1 MKDSIKR
8 EQNEFTSYAERENLR
23 TKCKEIKYQQKCVR
37 KLVDETIDLLR
48 LTGHRKTL
56 IFKAPTGSGKTVM
69 ASQLLADLTEELQ
82 SRGDSP
88 YSQVAFIWIAPNKLH
103 QQSYFKMKNYFTETR
118 LLKPVMYDE
127 IDQSDGVIKAGE
139 ILFVNWE
146 SINKEKNV
154 MVRDSEQNAS
164 LYEITRRTQEE
175 AGLPIVVVIDEEHLF
190 WSKSADKSAKVLQKI
205 NPKVEIRISA
215 TPKTNSDHKV
225 TIDRQEVVN
234 EEMIKK
240 QVVLNPDIT
249 KGYNDENELNIH
261 LIQCALQKRNLLAE
275 AYKKEGTNINP
286 LLLIQL
292 PNDTSESMSSED
304 LAIAEQVK
312 TYLREI
318 KDITMENKK
327 LAVWLSNEKEN
338 LEGLEEP
345 DNMTEVL
352 LFKQA
357 IALGWD
363 CPRAAVLLIFR
374 KLQSNQ
380 FTIQTVG
387 RILRMPEQKF
397 YKNDLLNVGYV
408 YTDISKDQIQIVAE
422 DMDYLNKDAL
432 QAVRRENLN
441 NVALQ
446 SYYSVYKSSD
456 RNRLGPDFKKELIDC
471 FSRNWLVKWQ
481 QFSFSFDDEEA
492 QEAEPAQNVAELNR
506 RQIEQNQHIKFDVLR
521 LGVEVPENI
530 VFQNEVGIIDVEK
543 NKHEFARSAGEVRR
557 IYIDFCRSL
566 LGSFEKAHSTD
577 VLAGYLLQAMEE
589 LFELFETDA
598 MKVILYYA
606 NKPKFT
612 DIILKALA
620 NYERKLQERQRKA
633 KERAFEKYT
642 WEVPAERLYKEST
655 HHVMSKVEEHA
666 LLPFIELNTV
676 SNPERRFS
684 EFLEA
689 NKEYIDWWYKNG
701 DEGKQHYSIPYENS
715 QKEKALFYVD
725 FVIRMKSGQVFL
737 FDTKTENSDS
747 EAPNKHN
754 ALIDYMAD
762 KGLKGGV
769 IVEKDDVWYY
779 SPLHIDT
786 TSDVRGWDAFIPDQ
800 YV

>member
-1 MKDSIKR
+1 M
-8 EQNEFTSYAERENLR
+8 
-23 TKCKEIKYQQKCVR
+23 KEIKYQQKYVR
-37 KLVDETIDLLR
+37 ELVDKTIDLLR
-48 LTGHRKTL
+48 LTDHRKTL

-69 ASQLLADLTEELQ
+69 ASQMLADLTEELQ

-88 YSQVAFIWIAPNKLH
+88 YQQVAFIWIAPNKLH

-127 IDQSDGVIKAGE
+127 IDQSEGVIHPGE

-175 AGLPIVVVIDEEHLF
+175 QGLPIVVVIDEEHLF

-225 TIDRQEVVN
+225 SISREEVVK

-261 LIQCALQKRNLLAE
+261 LIQCALEKRKLLAE

-292 PNDTSESMSSED
+292 PNDTSESMTSED
-304 LAIAEQVK
+304 AAIAEQVK

-318 KDITMENKK
+318 KDITTENKK
-327 LAVWLSNEKEN
+327 LAVWLSSEKEN
-338 LEGLEEP
+338 LDGLEAP

-432 QAVRRENLN
+432 QAIRRENLQ

-471 FSRNWLVKWQ
+471 FSRNWLVKWE
-481 QFSFSFDDEEA
+481 QFSFSFDDEEIPNS
-492 QEAEPAQNVAELNR
+492 EPDESIAAQNR
-506 RQIEQNQHIKFDVLR
+506 KQIEQNQHIKFDVLR

-530 VFQNEVGIIDVEK
+530 VFQNELGIIDVEGH
-543 NKHEFARSAGEVRR
+543 KHEFAKSAGEVRR
-557 IYIDFCRSL
+557 IYIDYCRSL

-598 MKVILYYA
+598 MKVILYHA

-612 DIILKALA
+612 DIIAKALA

-633 KERAFEKYT
+633 KERAFEQYT

-655 HHVMSKVEEHA
+655 HHVMPEVEEHA

-676 SNPERRFS
+676 STPERRFS

-689 NKEYIDWWYKNG
+689 NKAYIDWWYKNG

-725 FVIRMKSGQVFL
+725 FVVRMKNGQILL
-737 FDTKTENSDS
+737 FDTKTENSDP

-754 ALIDYMAD
+754 ALIDYMAE
-762 KGLKGGV
+762 KGLRGGV
-769 IVEKDDVWYY
+769 IVEKNDIWHY
-779 SPLHIDT
+779 SRFHIDT
-786 TSDVRGWDAFIPDQ
+786 TEDVTGWEAFFPDK

>member
-1 MKDSIKR
+1 M
-8 EQNEFTSYAERENLR
+8 
-23 TKCKEIKYQQKCVR
+23 KEIKYQQKYVR
-37 KLVDETIDLLR
+37 ELVDKTIDLLR

-69 ASQLLADLTEELQ
+69 TSQMLADLTEELQ

-88 YSQVAFIWIAPNKLH
+88 YQQVAFIWIAPNKLH

-118 LLKPVMYDE
+118 QLKPVMYDE
-127 IDQSDGVIKAGE
+127 IDQSEGVIHPGE

-175 AGLPIVVVIDEEHLF
+175 QGLPIVVVIDEEHLF

-225 TIDRQEVVN
+225 TISREEVVK

-261 LIQCALQKRNLLAE
+261 LIQCALEKRRLLAE

-292 PNDTSESMSSED
+292 PNDTTESMTAED
-304 LAIAEQVK
+304 SAIATQVK
-312 TYLREI
+312 TYLKEI
-318 KDITMENKK
+318 KDITTDNKK
-327 LAVWLSNEKEN
+327 LAVWLSGEKEN

-432 QAVRRENLN
+432 QAIRRENLQ
-441 NVALQ
+441 NVALT

-471 FSRNWLVKWQ
+471 FSRNWLVKWE
-481 QFSFSFDDEEA
+481 QFSFSFDDEEIP
-492 QEAEPAQNVAELNR
+492 ESEPDESIAAQNRKQV
-506 RQIEQNQHIKFDVLR
+506 EQNEHIKFDVLR
-521 LGVEVPENI
+521 LGVEVPENV
-530 VFQNEVGIIDVEK
+530 VFQNEVGIIDIDKRERK
-543 NKHEFARSAGEVRR
+543 EFAKSAGEVHR
-557 IYIDFCRSL
+557 IYIDYCRSL

-577 VLAGYLLQAMEE
+577 ILAGYLMQAMEI

-598 MKVILYYA
+598 KKVILYHA

-612 DIILKALA
+612 DIITKALA

-655 HHVMSKVEEHA
+655 HHVMPKVEDHA

-676 SNPERRFS
+676 STPERRFS
-684 EFLEA
+684 NFLES

-715 QKEKALFYVD
+715 QKEKSLFYVD
-725 FVIRMKSGQVFL
+725 FVIRMKNGKIFL

-747 EAPNKHN
+747 EATNKHN
-754 ALIDYMAD
+754 ALIEYMKD
-762 KGLKGGV
+762 KDLQGGV
-769 IVEKDDVWYY
+769 IVEKNDVWYY
-779 SPLHIDT
+779 SRYPIT
-786 TSDVRGWDAFIPDQ
+786 TTEDVTGWDAFFPDKQ
-800 YV
+800 

>member
-1 MKDSIKR
+1 MKELK
-8 EQNEFTSYAERENLR
+8 F
-23 TKCKEIKYQQKCVR
+23 QQKAVR

-48 LTGHRKTL
+48 LSGHRKTL
-56 IFKAPTGSGKTVM
+56 ILKAPTGAGKTVM
-69 ASQLLADLTEELQ
+69 ASQMLADLTEELQ

-88 YSQVAFIWIAPNKLH
+88 YQQVAYIWIAPNKLH

-127 IDQSDGVIKAGE
+127 IDQSEGTIKPGE

-175 AGLPIVVVIDEEHLF
+175 QGLPIIVVIDEEHLF

-215 TPKTNSDHKV
+215 TPKTNADHKV
-225 TIDRQEVVN
+225 TVSREEVVN

-261 LIQCALQKRNLLAE
+261 LIQCALEKRRLLAE

-292 PNDTSESMSSED
+292 PNDTSESMTSED
-304 LAIAEQVK
+304 AAIADQVK

-318 KDITMENKK
+318 KDITTENQK
-327 LAVWLSNEKEN
+327 LAVWLSNEKAN
-338 LEGLEEP
+338 LDGLEQP
-345 DNMTEVL
+345 DNITEVL

-387 RILRMPEQKF
+387 RILRMPEQIF

-432 QAVRRENLN
+432 QAIRRENLQ

-481 QFSFSFDDEEA
+481 QFSFSFDDEET
-492 QEAEPAQNVAELNR
+492 QEPEPPQNLAEQNR
-506 RQIEQNQHIKFDVLR
+506 KQIEQNLNIKFDVLR

-530 VFQNEVGIIDVEK
+530 VFQNELGIIDVEGH
-543 NKHEFARSAGEVRR
+543 KHEFAKSAGEVRR
-557 IYIDFCRSL
+557 IYIDYCRSL
-566 LGSFEKAHSTD
+566 LGSYEKSHSTD

-612 DIILKALA
+612 EIIQKALN
-620 NYERKLQERQRKA
+620 NYVRKLQDRQRQA
-633 KERAFEKYT
+633 KERAFEEYT
-642 WEVPAERLYKEST
+642 WEVPVERLYKEST
-655 HHVMSKVEEHA
+655 HHVMTKVEEHA
-666 LLPFIELNTV
+666 LLPFVELNTV
-676 SNPERRFS
+676 STPERRFS
-684 EFLEA
+684 EYLEK
-689 NKEYIDWWYKNG
+689 NKDYIDWWYKNG

-715 QKEKALFYVD
+715 QGEKALFYVD
-725 FVIRMKSGQVFL
+725 FVIRMKNGQVFL

-754 ALIDYMAD
+754 ALIDYMSD
-762 KGLKGGV
+762 KGLLGGI
-769 IVEKDDVWYY
+769 IVEKNDVWHY
-779 SPLHIDT
+779 SQFPIT
-786 TSDVRGWDAFIPDQ
+786 TTEDVTGWDAFFPDQ

>member
-1 MKDSIKR
+1 M
-8 EQNEFTSYAERENLR
+8 
-23 TKCKEIKYQQKCVR
+23 KEIKYQQKYVR

-48 LTGHRKTL
+48 LSGHRKTL

-88 YSQVAFIWIAPNKLH
+88 YQQVAYIWIAPNKLH

-118 LLKPVMYDE
+118 LLRPVMYDE
-127 IDQSDGVIKAGE
+127 LDQSEGTIKAGE

-190 WSKSADKSAKVLQKI
+190 WSKSADKSAKVLQRI

-249 KGYNDENELNIH
+249 KGYTDENELNVH
-261 LIQCALQKRNLLAE
+261 LIQCALQKRKLLAD
-275 AYKKEGTNINP
+275 AYKKERLRVGDGMSGMGTNINP

-304 LAIAEQVK
+304 LAIADQVK

-318 KDITMENKK
+318 KDITTENKK

-432 QAVRRENLN
+432 QAIRRENLE

-471 FSRNWLVKWQ
+471 FSRNWLVKWR
-481 QFSFSFDDEEA
+481 QFSFSFDDEETS
-492 QEAEPAQNVAELNR
+492 EPEPAQNLA
-506 RQIEQNQHIKFDVLR
+506 EQNRNQVEQNLRIKFDVLR

-530 VFQNEVGIIDVEK
+530 VFQNEVGIINVEK

-557 IYIDFCRSL
+557 IYIDYCRSL
-566 LGSFEKAHSTD
+566 LGGFEKAHSTD

-612 DIILKALA
+612 DIIQKALA
-620 NYERKLQERQRKA
+620 NYERKLQERQRQA
-633 KERAFEKYT
+633 RERAFEQYT

-655 HHVMSKVEEHA
+655 HHVMPKVEEHA
-666 LLPFIELNTV
+666 LLPFIELNAV
-676 SNPERRFS
+676 STPERRFS

-689 NKEYIDWWYKNG
+689 NKAYIDWWYKNG
-701 DEGKQHYSIPYENS
+701 DEGKQHYSIPYVNS
-715 QKEKALFYVD
+715 QGEKTLFYVD
-725 FVIRMKSGQVFL
+725 FVVRMKNGRVFL
-737 FDTKTENSDS
+737 FDTKTENSDP

-754 ALIDYMAD
+754 ALVDYMD
-762 KGLKGGV
+762 GKELQGGI
-769 IVEKDDVWYY
+769 IVEKNNVWHY
-779 SPLHIDT
+779 SRFHIDT
-786 TSDVRGWDAFIPDQ
+786 TENVTGWESFFPDQ

>member
-1 MKDSIKR
+1 M
-8 EQNEFTSYAERENLR
+8 
-23 TKCKEIKYQQKCVR
+23 KEIVFQQKYVR

-48 LTGHRKTL
+48 LSGHRKTL
-56 IFKAPTGSGKTVM
+56 IFKAPTGAGKTVM
-69 ASQLLADLTEELQ
+69 ASQMLADLTEELQ

-88 YSQVAFIWIAPNKLH
+88 YQQVAFIWVAPNKLH

-127 IDQSDGVIKAGE
+127 IDQSEGVIRPGE

-146 SINKEKNV
+146 SINKEKNI

-175 AGLPIVVVIDEEHLF
+175 QGLPIIVVIDEEHLF

-225 TIDRQEVVN
+225 TISREEVVK

-261 LIQCALQKRNLLAE
+261 LIQCALEKRKLLAE

-292 PNDTSESMSSED
+292 PNDTTESMTAED
-304 LAIAEQVK
+304 SAIAEQVK

-318 KDITMENKK
+318 RDITTENKK
-327 LAVWLSNEKEN
+327 LAVWLSGEKEN
-338 LEGLEEP
+338 LDGLEEP

-432 QAVRRENLN
+432 QAIRRENLQ

-481 QFSFSFDDEEA
+481 QFSFSFDDEET
-492 QEAEPAQNVAELNR
+492 QEPEPTQNVAEQNR
-506 RQIEQNQHIKFDVLR
+506 KQVEQNEHIKFDVLR

-530 VFQNEVGIIDVEK
+530 VFQNEVGIIDIDKRERK
-543 NKHEFARSAGEVRR
+543 EFAKSPGEVHR

-577 VLAGYLLQAMEE
+577 VLAGYLLQVMEE

-598 MKVILYYA
+598 MKVILYHA

-612 DIILKALA
+612 DIITKALA

-633 KERAFEKYT
+633 KERAFEQYT

-655 HHVMSKVEEHA
+655 HHVLSKVEEHA

-676 SNPERRFS
+676 STPEHRFS
-684 EFLEA
+684 DFLES
-689 NKEYIDWWYKNG
+689 NKDYIDWWYKNG

-715 QKEKALFYVD
+715 QGEKSLFYVD
-725 FVIRMKSGQVFL
+725 FVIRMKSGKVFL

-762 KGLKGGV
+762 KGLQGGI
-769 IVEKDDVWYY
+769 IVEKNDNWYY
-779 SPLHIDT
+779 SRYPIT
-786 TSDVRGWDAFIPDQ
+786 TTEDVTGWDAFFPDKQ
-800 YV
+800 

>member
-1 MKDSIKR
+1 MKELI
-8 EQNEFTSYAERENLR
+8 F
-23 TKCKEIKYQQKCVR
+23 QQKTVR
-37 KLVDETIDLLR
+37 KLVEMTIDLLG
-48 LTGHRKTL
+48 LTGQRKTL

-69 ASQLLADLTEELQ
+69 ASQMLANLTEELQ

-88 YSQVAFIWIAPNKLH
+88 YQQVAFIWIAPNKLH

-127 IDQSDGVIKAGE
+127 IGQSEGVIHPGE

-175 AGLPIVVVIDEEHLF
+175 QGLPIVVVIDEEHLF

-215 TPKTNSDHKV
+215 TPKTNSNHKV
-225 TIDRQEVVN
+225 TVSREEVVK

-261 LIQCALQKRNLLAE
+261 LIQCALEKRRLLAE

-292 PNDTSESMSSED
+292 PNDTTESMTAED
-304 LAIAEQVK
+304 AAIATQVK

-318 KDITMENKK
+318 KDITTENKK
-327 LAVWLSNEKEN
+327 LAVWLSGEKEN
-338 LEGLEEP
+338 LDGLEEP

-374 KLQSNQ
+374 RLQSNQ

-432 QAVRRENLN
+432 QAIRRENLQ

-471 FSRNWLVKWQ
+471 FSRNWLVKWH
-481 QFSFSFDDEEA
+481 QFSFSFDKEEEPDS
-492 QEAEPAQNVAELNR
+492 EATQSVAAQNR
-506 RQIEQNQHIKFDVLR
+506 EQVEKNEHIKFDVTR

-530 VFQNEVGIIDVEK
+530 VFQNEVGIIDIDKRERR
-543 NKHEFARSAGEVRR
+543 EFAKSSGEVHR
-557 IYIDFCRSL
+557 IYIDYCRSL
-566 LGSFEKAHSTD
+566 LGGFEKAHSTD
-577 VLAGYLLQAMEE
+577 VLAGYLLQAMEDI
-589 LFELFETDA
+589 FELFETDA

-612 DIILKALA
+612 DIVTKALT
-620 NYERKLQERQRKA
+620 NYERKLQERQRQA
-633 KERAFEKYT
+633 KERSFEQYS

-655 HHVMSKVEEHA
+655 HHVMPNVEEHA

-676 SNPERRFS
+676 STPERRFS
-684 EFLEA
+684 DFLEA

-701 DEGKQHYSIPYENS
+701 DEGKQHYSIPYKNS
-715 QKEKALFYVD
+715 QGEKALFYVD
-725 FVIRMKSGQVFL
+725 FVIKMKNGQVFL

-754 ALIDYMAD
+754 ALIDYMSGKD
-762 KGLKGGV
+762 LRGGV
-769 IVEKDDVWYY
+769 IVEKNDVWYY
-779 SPLHIDT
+779 SRYPIST
-786 TSDVRGWDAFIPDQ
+786 TDDVTGWDAFFPDKM
-800 YV
+800 

>member
-1 MKDSIKR
+1 M
-8 EQNEFTSYAERENLR
+8 
-23 TKCKEIKYQQKCVR
+23 KEIKYQQKYVR
-37 KLVDETIDLLR
+37 QLVDMTIDLLR

-56 IFKAPTGSGKTVM
+56 IFKAPTGAGKTVM
-69 ASQLLADLTEELQ
+69 ASQMLADLTEELQ

-88 YSQVAFIWIAPNKLH
+88 YQQVAFIWIAPNKLH

-127 IDQSDGVIKAGE
+127 IDQSEGVIKPGE

-190 WSKSADKSAKVLQKI
+190 WSKSADKSAKVLQRI

-215 TPKTNSDHKV
+215 TPKSHSDHQV
-225 TIDRQEVVN
+225 TVNREEVVK

-261 LIQCALQKRNLLAE
+261 LIQCALEKRRLLAE

-292 PNDTSESMSSED
+292 PNDTSESMSVED
-304 LAIAEQVK
+304 AAIANQVK

-318 KDITMENKK
+318 KDITTDNKK
-327 LAVWLSNEKEN
+327 LAVWLSGEKEN
-338 LEGLEEP
+338 LEGLEQP

-432 QAVRRENLN
+432 QAIRREHLN

-446 SYYSVYKSSD
+446 SYYSIYKSSD
-456 RNRLGPDFKKELIDC
+456 RNRLGPDFKKELLDY

-481 QFSFSFDDEEA
+481 QFSFSFSLTNDPSPTGEGSSQSAAFE
-492 QEAEPAQNVAELNR
+492 NR
-506 RQIEQNQHIKFDVLR
+506 KLIEQNQHIKFDVLR

-530 VFQNEVGIIDVEK
+530 VFQNELGIIDVEGH
-543 NKHEFARSAGEVRR
+543 KHEFAKSAGEVRR
-557 IYIDFCRSL
+557 IYIDYCRSL

-598 MKVILYYA
+598 MKVILYHA

-612 DIILKALA
+612 DIVQKALA

-655 HHVMSKVEEHA
+655 HRVMPKVEEHA

-676 SNPERRFS
+676 STPERRFS

-689 NKEYIDWWYKNG
+689 NKAYIDWWYKNG

-725 FVIRMKSGQVFL
+725 FVVRMKNGQVFL

-762 KGLKGGV
+762 KGLLGGV
-769 IVEKDDVWYY
+769 IVEKDDVWHY
-779 SPLHIDT
+779 SPLHIDST
-786 TSDVRGWDAFIPDQ
+786 EDVRGWDTFFPDK

>member
-1 MKDSIKR
+1 MKELK
-8 EQNEFTSYAERENLR
+8 F
-23 TKCKEIKYQQKCVR
+23 QQKAVR

-48 LTGHRKTL
+48 LSGHRKTL

-69 ASQLLADLTEELQ
+69 ASQLLADLTKELQ

-118 LLKPVMYDE
+118 LLRPVMYDE
-127 IDQSDGVIKAGE
+127 IDQSEGVIKAGE

-146 SINKEKNV
+146 SINKDKNV

-175 AGLPIVVVIDEEHLF
+175 QGLPIVVVIDEEHLF
-190 WSKSADKSAKVLQKI
+190 WSKSADKSAKVLQRI

-225 TIDRQEVVN
+225 TIERQEVVN

-261 LIQCALQKRNLLAE
+261 LIQCALQKRKLLAE
-275 AYKKEGTNINP
+275 AYKKEGANINP

-292 PNDTSESMSSED
+292 PNDTSESMTSED
-304 LAIAEQVK
+304 TAIAEQVK

-318 KDITMENKK
+318 KDITTENKK

-338 LEGLEEP
+338 LDGLEEA

-387 RILRMPEQKF
+387 RILRMPEQMF

-432 QAVRRENLN
+432 QAIRRDNLQ

-481 QFSFSFDDEEA
+481 QFSFSFDDKETTVPEPP
-492 QEAEPAQNVAELNR
+492 QNLAEQNRKQV
-506 RQIEQNQHIKFDVLR
+506 EQNQHIKFDVLR

-530 VFQNEVGIIDVEK
+530 VFQNELGIIDVEK

-557 IYIDFCRSL
+557 IYIDYCRSL

-598 MKVILYYA
+598 MKVILYHA

-612 DIILKALA
+612 DIIQKALA
-620 NYERKLQERQRKA
+620 NYERKLQERQREA

-655 HHVMSKVEEHA
+655 HHVMPQIEEHA

-676 SNPERRFS
+676 STPERRFS

-689 NKEYIDWWYKNG
+689 NKAYIDWWYKNG

-715 QKEKALFYVD
+715 QGEKALFYVD
-725 FVIRMKSGQVFL
+725 FVVRMKNGQVFL

-762 KGLKGGV
+762 KDLQGGV
-769 IVEKDDVWYY
+769 IVEKDEVWHY
-779 SPLHIDT
+779 SQFHIDT
-786 TSDVRGWDAFIPDQ
+786 TENVIGWEAFFPDK

>member
-1 MKDSIKR
+1 M
-8 EQNEFTSYAERENLR
+8 
-23 TKCKEIKYQQKCVR
+23 KEIKYQQKYVR
-37 KLVDETIDLLR
+37 ELVDITIDLLR

-69 ASQLLADLTEELQ
+69 ASQMLADLTEELQ

-88 YSQVAFIWIAPNKLH
+88 YQQVAFIWIAPNKLH

-118 LLKPVMYDE
+118 LLRPVMYDE
-127 IDQSDGVIKAGE
+127 LDQSEGVIHSGE

-175 AGLPIVVVIDEEHLF
+175 QGLPIIVVIDEEHLF

-225 TIDRQEVVN
+225 TISREEVVK

-261 LIQCALQKRNLLAE
+261 LIQCALKKRRLLAE
-275 AYKKEGTNINP
+275 AYKREGTIINP

-292 PNDTSESMSSED
+292 PNDTTESMTAED
-304 LAIAEQVK
+304 AAIATQVK
-312 TYLREI
+312 TYLRAV
-318 KDITMENKK
+318 KDITTDNKK
-327 LAVWLSNEKEN
+327 LAVWLSGEKEN
-338 LEGLEEP
+338 LDGLEEP

-432 QAVRRENLN
+432 QAIRRENLQ
-441 NVALQ
+441 NVALT

-481 QFSFSFDDEEA
+481 QFSFSFSFDDDET
-492 QEAEPAQNVAELNR
+492 QEPVAPQNIA
-506 RQIEQNQHIKFDVLR
+506 EQNKKQVEQNEHIKFDVTR

-530 VFQNEVGIIDVEK
+530 VFQNEVGIIDIDKRERR
-543 NKHEFARSAGEVRR
+543 EFAKSAGEVRR
-557 IYIDFCRSL
+557 IYIDYCRSL

-598 MKVILYYA
+598 MKVILCHA
-606 NKPKFT
+606 NKSRFT
-612 DIILKALA
+612 DIVTKALA

-633 KERAFEKYT
+633 KERAFEDYT

-655 HHVMSKVEEHA
+655 HHVMPKVEEHA

-676 SNPERRFS
+676 STPERRFS

-715 QKEKALFYVD
+715 QGEKSLFYVD
-725 FVIRMKSGQVFL
+725 FVIRMKNGQVFL
-737 FDTKTENSDS
+737 FDTKTENS

-762 KGLKGGV
+762 KDLQGGV
-769 IVEKDDVWYY
+769 IVEKNDVWYY
-779 SPLHIDT
+779 SPLHIDST
-786 TSDVRGWDAFIPDQ
+786 ADVRGWDTFFPDQ

>member
-1 MKDSIKR
+1 MKELK
-8 EQNEFTSYAERENLR
+8 F
-23 TKCKEIKYQQKCVR
+23 QQKAVR

-48 LTGHRKTL
+48 LSGHRKTL
-56 IFKAPTGSGKTVM
+56 IFKAPTGAGKTVM
-69 ASQLLADLTEELQ
+69 ASQMLADLTEELQ

-88 YSQVAFIWIAPNKLH
+88 YQQVAFIWIAPNKLH

-127 IDQSDGVIKAGE
+127 IDQSEGVIKAGE

-175 AGLPIVVVIDEEHLF
+175 QGLPIVVVIDEEHLF
-190 WSKSADKSAKVLQKI
+190 WSKSADKSASVLQKI

-215 TPKTNSDHKV
+215 TPKTNADHKV
-225 TIDRQEVVN
+225 TVSREEVVK

-261 LIQCALQKRNLLAE
+261 LIKCALEKRKLLAE

-292 PNDTSESMSSED
+292 PNDTSESMSSDD
-304 LAIAEQVK
+304 LAIADQVK

-318 KDITMENKK
+318 KDITTENQK
-327 LAVWLSNEKEN
+327 LAVWLSNEKAN
-338 LEGLEEP
+338 LDGLEQP

-432 QAVRRENLN
+432 QAIRRDNLK

-481 QFSFSFDDEEA
+481 QFSFSFDDEEI
-492 QEAEPAQNVAELNR
+492 QEPEPPQNFA
-506 RQIEQNQHIKFDVLR
+506 EQNRKQVEQNLHIKFDVLR
-521 LGVEVPENI
+521 LGVQVPENI
-530 VFQNEVGIIDVEK
+530 VFQNELGIIDVED
-543 NKHEFARSAGEVRR
+543 NRHEFAKSAGEVRR
-557 IYIDFCRSL
+557 IYIDYCRSL

-577 VLAGYLLQAMEE
+577 VLAGYLLQAMEA

-598 MKVILYYA
+598 MKVILFHA

-612 DIILKALA
+612 EIIEKAL
-620 NYERKLQERQRKA
+620 NKYERKLQERQRKA
-633 KERAFEKYT
+633 KDRAFEQYT

-676 SNPERRFS
+676 STPERRFS

-689 NKEYIDWWYKNG
+689 NREYIDWWYKNG

-715 QKEKALFYVD
+715 QKEKSLFYVD
-725 FVIRMKSGQVFL
+725 FVVRMKNGQVFL

-747 EAPNKHN
+747 EAPYKHN

-762 KGLKGGV
+762 KGLLGGV
-769 IVEKDDVWYY
+769 VVEKNDVWYY
-779 SPLHIDT
+779 SRFHIDT
-786 TSDVRGWDAFIPDQ
+786 TENVVGWDSFFPDK

>member
-1 MKDSIKR
+1 M
-8 EQNEFTSYAERENLR
+8 
-23 TKCKEIKYQQKCVR
+23 KEIKYQQKYVR
-37 KLVDETIDLLR
+37 ELVDKTIDLLR

-69 ASQLLADLTEELQ
+69 ASQMLADLTEELQ

-88 YSQVAFIWIAPNKLH
+88 YQQVAFIWIAPNKLH

-127 IDQSDGVIKAGE
+127 IDQSEGVIKAGE

-175 AGLPIVVVIDEEHLF
+175 QGLPIVVVIDEEHLF
-190 WSKSADKSAKVLQKI
+190 WSKSADKSAKVLQRI

-225 TIDRQEVVN
+225 TISREEVVR

-261 LIQCALQKRNLLAE
+261 LIQCALEKRRLLAE

-292 PNDTSESMSSED
+292 PNDTTESMTAED
-304 LAIAEQVK
+304 SAIATQVK
-312 TYLREI
+312 TYLKEI
-318 KDITMENKK
+318 KDITTANKK
-327 LAVWLSNEKEN
+327 LAVWLSGEKEN

-432 QAVRRENLN
+432 QAIRRENLQ
-441 NVALQ
+441 NVALE

-471 FSRNWLVKWQ
+471 FSRNWLVKWE
-481 QFSFSFDDEEA
+481 QFSFSFDDEEIPDS
-492 QEAEPAQNVAELNR
+492 EPDESIAAQNRKQV
-506 RQIEQNQHIKFDVLR
+506 EQNEHIKFDVLR
-521 LGVEVPENI
+521 LGVEVPENV
-530 VFQNEVGIIDVEK
+530 VFQNEVGIIDIDKRERK
-543 NKHEFARSAGEVRR
+543 EFAKSAGEVHR

-577 VLAGYLLQAMEE
+577 ILAGYLMQAMEI

-598 MKVILYYA
+598 KKVILYHA
-606 NKPKFT
+606 NRPKFT
-612 DIILKALA
+612 DIITKALA

-655 HHVMSKVEEHA
+655 HHVMPKVEEHA

-676 SNPERRFS
+676 STPERRFS
-684 EFLEA
+684 EFLET

-715 QKEKALFYVD
+715 QGEKALFYVD
-725 FVIRMKSGQVFL
+725 FVIRMKNGKVFL

-754 ALIDYMAD
+754 ALIDYMEG
-762 KGLKGGV
+762 KELQGGV
-769 IVEKDDVWYY
+769 IVEKNDIWYY
-779 SPLHIDT
+779 SRFPIDT
-786 TSDVRGWDAFIPDQ
+786 TEDVTGWDAFFPDKQ
-800 YV
+800 

>member
-1 MKDSIKR
+1 
-8 EQNEFTSYAERENLR
+8 
-23 TKCKEIKYQQKCVR
+23 
-37 KLVDETIDLLR
+37 
-48 LTGHRKTL
+48 
-56 IFKAPTGSGKTVM
+56 
-69 ASQLLADLTEELQ
+69 
-82 SRGDSP
+82 
-88 YSQVAFIWIAPNKLH
+88 
-103 QQSYFKMKNYFTETR
+103 
-118 LLKPVMYDE
+118 
-127 IDQSDGVIKAGE
+127 
-139 ILFVNWE
+139 
-146 SINKEKNV
+146 
-154 MVRDSEQNAS
+154 
-164 LYEITRRTQEE
+164 
-175 AGLPIVVVIDEEHLF
+175 VIDEEHLF

-225 TIDRQEVVN
+225 TISREEVVK

-261 LIQCALQKRNLLAE
+261 LIQCALEKRRLLAE

-292 PNDTSESMSSED
+292 PNDTTESMTAED
-304 LAIAEQVK
+304 SAIATQVK
-312 TYLREI
+312 TYLKEI
-318 KDITMENKK
+318 KDITTDNKK
-327 LAVWLSNEKEN
+327 LAVWLSGEKEN

-432 QAVRRENLN
+432 QAIRRENLQ
-441 NVALQ
+441 NVALT

-471 FSRNWLVKWQ
+471 FSRNWLVKWE
-481 QFSFSFDDEEA
+481 QFSFSFDDEEIPNL
-492 QEAEPAQNVAELNR
+492 EPDESIAAQNRKQV
-506 RQIEQNQHIKFDVLR
+506 EQNEHIKFDVLR
-521 LGVEVPENI
+521 LGVEVPENV
-530 VFQNEVGIIDVEK
+530 VFQNEVGIIDIDKRERK
-543 NKHEFARSAGEVRR
+543 EFAKSAGEVHR
-557 IYIDFCRSL
+557 IYIDYCRSL

-577 VLAGYLLQAMEE
+577 ILAGYLMQAMEI

-598 MKVILYYA
+598 KKVILYHA

-612 DIILKALA
+612 DIITKALA

-655 HHVMSKVEEHA
+655 HHVMPKVEDHA

-676 SNPERRFS
+676 STPERRFS
-684 EFLEA
+684 DFLET

-725 FVIRMKSGQVFL
+725 FVIRMKNGKVFL

-754 ALIDYMAD
+754 ALIKYMAD
-762 KGLKGGV
+762 KGLQGGV
-769 IVEKDDVWYY
+769 IVEKNDNWYY
-779 SPLHIDT
+779 SRFPIT
-786 TSDVRGWDAFIPDQ
+786 TTEDVAGWDAFFPDKQ
-800 YV
+800 

>member
-1 MKDSIKR
+1 MKELK
-8 EQNEFTSYAERENLR
+8 F
-23 TKCKEIKYQQKCVR
+23 QQKAVR

-48 LTGHRKTL
+48 LSGHRKTL
-56 IFKAPTGSGKTVM
+56 IFKAPTGAGKTVM
-69 ASQLLADLTEELQ
+69 ASQMLADLTEELL

-88 YSQVAFIWIAPNKLH
+88 YQQVAFIWIAPNKLH

-127 IDQSDGVIKAGE
+127 IDQSEGTIKPGE

-154 MVRDSEQNAS
+154 LVRDSEQNAS

-175 AGLPIVVVIDEEHLF
+175 QGLPIIVVIDEEHLF
-190 WSKSADKSAKVLQKI
+190 WSRSADKSAKVLQKI
-205 NPKVEIRISA
+205 SPKIEIRISA
-215 TPKTNSDHKV
+215 TPKTNADHKV
-225 TIDRQEVVN
+225 TVSREEVVK

-261 LIQCALQKRNLLAE
+261 LIKCALEKRRLLAE

-292 PNDTSESMSSED
+292 PNDTSESMTSDD
-304 LAIAEQVK
+304 LAIADQVK

-318 KDITMENKK
+318 KDITTENQK
-327 LAVWLSNEKEN
+327 LAVWLSNEKSN
-338 LEGLEEP
+338 LDGLEQP

-363 CPRAAVLLIFR
+363 CPRASVLLIFR
-374 KLQSNQ
+374 KLQSDQ

-432 QAVRRENLN
+432 QAIRRDNLH

-456 RNRLGPDFKKELIDC
+456 RNRLGPDFKKELLDC
-471 FSRNWLVKWQ
+471 FSRNWLVKWH
-481 QFSFSFDDEEA
+481 QFSFSFDDEET
-492 QEAEPAQNVAELNR
+492 QEPEVEESVAAQNR
-506 RQIEQNQHIKFDVLR
+506 KQIEQNEYIKFDVLR
-521 LGVEVPENI
+521 LGVEVPENVI
-530 VFQNEVGIIDVEK
+530 FQNELGVIDVEGH
-543 NKHEFARSAGEVRR
+543 KHEFAKSAGEVRR
-557 IYIDFCRSL
+557 IYIDYCRSL

-577 VLAGYLLQAMEE
+577 ILAGYLLYAMET

-598 MKVILYYA
+598 MKVILYHA

-612 DIILKALA
+612 DIITKALD
-620 NYERKLQERQRKA
+620 NYTRKLQARQRAA
-633 KERAFEKYT
+633 KERAFEQYT
-642 WEVPAERLYKEST
+642 WEVPAERIYKEST
-655 HHVMSKVEEHA
+655 HHVMPKIEEHA

-676 SNPERRFS
+676 STPERRFS

-689 NKEYIDWWYKNG
+689 NKAYIDWWYKNG

-715 QKEKALFYVD
+715 QGEKSLFYVD
-725 FVIRMKSGQVFL
+725 FVVRMKNGQVFL

-747 EAPNKHN
+747 EAPYKHN
-754 ALIDYMAD
+754 ALIDYMVD
-762 KGLKGGV
+762 KDLLGGV
-769 IVEKDDVWYY
+769 IVEYNEVWHY
-779 SPLHIDT
+779 SHFHIDT
-786 TSDVRGWDAFIPDQ
+786 TENVVGWESFFPDQ

>member
-1 MKDSIKR
+1 MK
-8 EQNEFTSYAERENLR
+8 ELNF
-23 TKCKEIKYQQKCVR
+23 QQKAVR
-37 KLVDETIDLLR
+37 KLVDETIELLR
-48 LTGHRKTL
+48 LSGSRKTL
-56 IFKAPTGSGKTVM
+56 IFKAPTGAGKTVM
-69 ASQLLADLTEELQ
+69 ASQMLADLTEELQ

-88 YSQVAFIWIAPNKLH
+88 YQQVAFIWIAPNKLH

-127 IDQSDGVIKAGE
+127 IDQSDGTIKPGE

-146 SINKEKNV
+146 SVNKEKNII
-154 MVRDSEQNAS
+154 VRESEQNAS

-175 AGLPIVVVIDEEHLF
+175 QGLPIIVIIDEEHLF
-190 WSKSADKSAKVLQKI
+190 WSKSADKSSKVLQKI
-205 NPKVEIRISA
+205 KAKVEIRISA
-215 TPKTNSDHKV
+215 TPKTMADHIV
-225 TIDRQEVVN
+225 TVCREEVVN

-249 KGYNDENELNIH
+249 KGYNDERELNEH
-261 LIQCALQKRNLLAE
+261 LIKCALEKRNQIAE
-275 AYKKEGTNINP
+275 AYRKEGTNINP

-304 LAIAEQVK
+304 LAIADQVK
-312 TYLREI
+312 TYLRAI
-318 KDITMENKK
+318 KDITTDNQK
-327 LAVWLSNEKEN
+327 LAVWLSGEKEN

-408 YTDISKDQIQIVAE
+408 YTDISKDQIEIVAE
-422 DMDYLNKDAL
+422 DMDYLNKDVL
-432 QAVRRENLN
+432 QAVRREGLN
-441 NVALQ
+441 NIALQ

-456 RNRLGPDFKKELIDC
+456 RNRLGPDFKKVLIDC
-471 FSRNWLVKWQ
+471 FSRNWLVRWQ
-481 QFSFSFDDEEA
+481 QFSFSFSFEDEETT
-492 QEAEPAQNVAELNR
+492 EPEPTENVVAQNRKQVEKN
-506 RQIEQNQHIKFDVLR
+506 EHIKFDVLR
-521 LGVEVPENI
+521 LGVQVPENI
-530 VFQNEVGIIDVEK
+530 VFQNEIGIIDTDGK
-543 NKHEFARSAGEVRR
+543 KREFAKSAGEVHR
-557 IYIDFCRSL
+557 IYIDYCRSL
-566 LGSFEKAHSTD
+566 LGGFEKVHSTD

-598 MKVILYYA
+598 MKVILYA
-606 NKPKFT
+606 SNKPKFT
-612 DIILKALA
+612 DIITKALN
-620 NYERKLQERQRKA
+620 NYKRQLEARQRTA
-633 KERAFEKYT
+633 KERAFEQYT
-642 WEVPAERLYKEST
+642 WEIPAERLYKEST
-655 HHVMSKVEEHA
+655 HHVMPEVEEHA
-666 LLPFIELNTV
+666 LLPFIELNAA
-676 SNPERRFS
+676 SSPERKFS
-684 EFLEA
+684 DFLES
-689 NKEYIDWWYKNG
+689 NKEYVDWWYKNG
-701 DEGKQHYSIPYENS
+701 DEGKQHYSIPYKNS
-715 QKEKALFYVD
+715 QGEKALFYVD
-725 FVIRMKSGQVFL
+725 FVVRMKNGQVFL

-754 ALIDYMAD
+754 ALIDYMTD
-762 KGLKGGV
+762 KGLLGGV
-769 IVEKDDVWYY
+769 IVENNGLWHYSQFHINTTEDV
-779 SPLHIDT
+779 T
-786 TSDVRGWDAFIPDQ
+786 GWDTFFPDK

>member
-1 MKDSIKR
+1 MKDLK
-8 EQNEFTSYAERENLR
+8 F
-23 TKCKEIKYQQKCVR
+23 QQKAVR

-56 IFKAPTGSGKTVM
+56 IFKAPTGAGKTVM
-69 ASQLLADLTEELQ
+69 ASQMLADLTEELQ

-88 YSQVAFIWIAPNKLH
+88 YQQVAFIWIAPNKLH

-127 IDQSDGVIKAGE
+127 IDQSEGAIRPGE

-175 AGLPIVVVIDEEHLF
+175 QGLPIIVVIDEEHLF

-215 TPKTNSDHKV
+215 TPKTGSDHIV
-225 TIDRQEVVN
+225 TISREEVVR

-249 KGYNDENELNIH
+249 KGYNDEKELNIH
-261 LIQCALQKRNLLAE
+261 LIQCALEKRELLAE
-275 AYKKEGTNINP
+275 AYRKEGTNINP

-292 PNDTSESMSSED
+292 PNDTTESMTAED
-304 LAIAEQVK
+304 SAIAEQVK
-312 TYLREI
+312 TYLSVI
-318 KDITMENKK
+318 KSITTDNKK
-327 LAVWLSNEKEN
+327 LAVWLSGEKAN
-338 LEGLEEP
+338 LEGLEQE

-432 QAVRRENLN
+432 QAIRRDKLQ

-456 RNRLGPDFKKELIDC
+456 RNRLGPDFKKELSDC
-471 FSRNWLVKWQ
+471 FSRNWLVKCQ
-481 QFSFSFDDEEA
+481 QFSFSFNDP
-492 QEAEPAQNVAELNR
+492 EPVEPIAPQSVVAQNRLQV
-506 RQIEQNQHIKFDVLR
+506 EQNEHIKFDVTR

-530 VFQNEVGIIDVEK
+530 VFQNEVGIIDVEGK
-543 NKHEFARSAGEVRR
+543 KREFAKSAGEVNR
-557 IYIDFCRSL
+557 IYIDYCRSL

-577 VLAGYLLQAMEE
+577 VLAGYLLQVMEE

-598 MKVILYYA
+598 MKVILYHA

-612 DIILKALA
+612 DIITKALKV
-620 NYERKLQERQRKA
+620 YERKLQARQRVA
-633 KERAFEKYT
+633 KERAFEEYI
-642 WEVPAERLYKEST
+642 WELPAERLYKEST
-655 HHVMSKVEEHA
+655 HHVMPKVEEHA
-666 LLPFIELNTV
+666 LLPFIELNTA

-684 EFLEA
+684 DYLEA
-689 NKEYIDWWYKNG
+689 NKAYVDWWYKNG
-701 DEGKQHYSIPYENS
+701 DEGKQHYSVPYINS
-715 QKEKALFYVD
+715 QGEKSLFYVD
-725 FVIRMKSGQVFL
+725 FVIRMKNGQVFL

-747 EAPNKHN
+747 EAPYKHN
-754 ALIDYMAD
+754 GLIDYMEGTD
-762 KGLKGGV
+762 LRGGV
-769 IVEKDDVWYY
+769 IVENHGVWHYSRFHIETTEDV
-779 SPLHIDT
+779 T
-786 TSDVRGWDAFIPDQ
+786 GWDAFFPDQ
-800 YV
+800 Y

>member
-1 MKDSIKR
+1 
-8 EQNEFTSYAERENLR
+8 
-23 TKCKEIKYQQKCVR
+23 
-37 KLVDETIDLLR
+37 
-48 LTGHRKTL
+48 
-56 IFKAPTGSGKTVM
+56 
-69 ASQLLADLTEELQ
+69 
-82 SRGDSP
+82 
-88 YSQVAFIWIAPNKLH
+88 
-103 QQSYFKMKNYFTETR
+103 
-118 LLKPVMYDE
+118 
-127 IDQSDGVIKAGE
+127 
-139 ILFVNWE
+139 
-146 SINKEKNV
+146 
-154 MVRDSEQNAS
+154 
-164 LYEITRRTQEE
+164 
-175 AGLPIVVVIDEEHLF
+175 
-190 WSKSADKSAKVLQKI
+190 
-205 NPKVEIRISA
+205 
-215 TPKTNSDHKV
+215 
-225 TIDRQEVVN
+225 
-234 EEMIKK
+234 MIKK

-261 LIQCALQKRNLLAE
+261 LIQCALEKRKLLAE

-292 PNDTSESMSSED
+292 PNDTSESMTSED
-304 LAIAEQVK
+304 AAIAEQVK

-318 KDITMENKK
+318 KDITTENKK
-327 LAVWLSNEKEN
+327 LAVWLSGEKEN
-338 LEGLEEP
+338 LDGLEEP

-432 QAVRRENLN
+432 QAIRRENLQ

-471 FSRNWLVKWQ
+471 FSRNWLVKWE
-481 QFSFSFDDEEA
+481 QFSFSFDDEEIPDS
-492 QEAEPAQNVAELNR
+492 EPDESIAAQNRKQV
-506 RQIEQNQHIKFDVLR
+506 EQNEHIKFDVFR

-530 VFQNEVGIIDVEK
+530 VFQNEVGIIDIDKRERK
-543 NKHEFARSAGEVRR
+543 EFAKSAGEVHR
-557 IYIDFCRSL
+557 IYIDYCRSL

-577 VLAGYLLQAMEE
+577 ILAGYLMQAMEI

-598 MKVILYYA
+598 KKVILYHA

-612 DIILKALA
+612 DIITKALN

-655 HHVMSKVEEHA
+655 HHVMPKVEEHA

-676 SNPERRFS
+676 STPERRFS
-684 EFLEA
+684 DFLEA
-689 NKEYIDWWYKNG
+689 NKDYIDWWYKNG

-715 QKEKALFYVD
+715 QGEKALFYVD
-725 FVIRMKSGQVFL
+725 FVIRMKNGKVFL

-762 KGLKGGV
+762 KDLQGGV
-769 IVEKDDVWYY
+769 IVEKNAVWYY

-786 TSDVRGWDAFIPDQ
+786 TSDVRGWDTFFPDQ

>member
-1 MKDSIKR
+1 MK
-8 EQNEFTSYAERENLR
+8 ELR
-23 TKCKEIKYQQKCVR
+23 FQQKAVR
-37 KLVDETIDLLR
+37 KLVDETIDLLG
-48 LTGHRKTL
+48 LSGHRKTL
-56 IFKAPTGSGKTVM
+56 IFKAPTGAGKTVM
-69 ASQLLADLTEELQ
+69 ASQMLAELTEELQ

-88 YSQVAFIWIAPNKLH
+88 YQQVAFIWIAPNKLH

-127 IDQSDGVIKAGE
+127 IDQSEGTIKPGE

-164 LYEITRRTQEE
+164 LYEITRRTQDER
-175 AGLPIVVVIDEEHLF
+175 GLPIVVVIDEEHLF

-215 TPKTNSDHKV
+215 TPKTGADHKV
-225 TIDRQEVVN
+225 TVSREEVVK

-261 LIQCALQKRNLLAE
+261 LIQCALQKRKLLAE

-292 PNDTSESMSSED
+292 PNDTSESMTSED
-304 LAIAEQVK
+304 SAIADLVK
-312 TYLREI
+312 TYLGTVQ
-318 KDITMENKK
+318 DITIDNQK
-327 LAVWLSNEKEN
+327 LAVWLSGEKAN
-338 LEGLEEP
+338 LDGLEQP

-374 KLQSNQ
+374 KLESNQ

-432 QAVRRENLN
+432 QAIRRENLN

-446 SYYSVYKSSD
+446 SYYSIYKSSD
-456 RNRLGPDFKKELIDC
+456 RNRLGPDFKKVLIDR
-471 FSRNWLVKWQ
+471 FRDIWLVEWKQ
-481 QFSFSFDDEEA
+481 YLFDFDDEGEDG
-492 QEAEPAQNVAELNR
+492 QEIPESVAMKNVNLVKEK
-506 RQIEQNQHIKFDVLR
+506 EHIKFDVMS
-521 LGVEVPENI
+521 LGVKVPENV
-530 VFQNEVGIIDVEK
+530 VFQNELGIIDVEGQ
-543 NKHEFARSAGEVRR
+543 KHEFAKSAGEIRR
-557 IYIDFCRSL
+557 IYIDYCRSL

-598 MKVILYYA
+598 MKVILYHA

-612 DIILKALA
+612 EVITRALA
-620 NYERKLQERQRKA
+620 MYEKKLQERRKKN
-633 KERAFEKYT
+633 KERSFEQYT
-642 WEVPAERLYKEST
+642 WEVPSERLYKEST
-655 HHVMSKVEEHA
+655 HHVMPEMKEHA
-666 LLPFIELNTV
+666 LLPFIELNTA
-676 SNPERRFS
+676 SSPEQRFA
-684 EFLEA
+684 EYLET
-689 NKEYIDWWYKNG
+689 NKEHIDWWYKNG
-701 DEGKQHYSIPYENS
+701 DEGKQHYSIPYVNS
-715 QKEKALFYVD
+715 QKEKSLFYVD
-725 FVIRMKSGQVFL
+725 FVVRMKNGKVYL
-737 FDTKTENSDS
+737 FDTKTENSDP
-747 EAPNKHN
+747 EAPYKHN

-762 KGLKGGV
+762 KDLKGGV
-769 IVEKDDVWYY
+769 IVEKNEVWYY
-779 SPLHIDT
+779 SGFHIENT
-786 TSDVRGWDAFIPDQ
+786 TDVRGWDVFYPDKS
-800 YV
+800 

>member
-1 MKDSIKR
+1 MKELK
-8 EQNEFTSYAERENLR
+8 F
-23 TKCKEIKYQQKCVR
+23 QQKAVR
-37 KLVDETIDLLR
+37 KLVDEVLDLLR
-48 LTGHRKTL
+48 LSGYRKTL
-56 IFKAPTGSGKTVM
+56 IFKAPTGAGKTVM
-69 ASQLLADLTEELQ
+69 ASQMLADLTEELQ

-88 YSQVAFIWIAPNKLH
+88 YQQVAFIWIAPNKLH

-127 IDQSDGVIKAGE
+127 IDQSEGTIKPGE

-175 AGLPIVVVIDEEHLF
+175 EGLPIIVVIDEEHLF

-205 NPKVEIRISA
+205 NPKIEIRISA
-215 TPKTNSDHKV
+215 TPKTGSDHIV
-225 TIDRQEVVN
+225 TVNREEVIA

-240 QVVLNPDIT
+240 QVVLNPDIS
-249 KGYNDENELNIH
+249 KGYNNENELNIH
-261 LIQCALQKRNLLAE
+261 LIECALKKRRALAE
-275 AYKKEGTNINP
+275 AYKREGTNINP

-292 PNDTSESMSSED
+292 PNDTSESMTTED
-304 LAIAEQVK
+304 SAIADLVKNYLRTIHGITTDNQKLAI
-312 TYLREI
+312 
-318 KDITMENKK
+318 
-327 LAVWLSNEKEN
+327 WLSGEKVN
-338 LEGLEEP
+338 LEGLEQP

-374 KLQSNQ
+374 KLESNQ
-380 FTIQTVG
+380 FTVQTVG

-408 YTDISKDQIQIVAE
+408 YTDISKDQIQIVAD

-432 QAVRRENLN
+432 QAIRRENLR

-456 RNRLGPDFKKELIDC
+456 RNRLGPDFKKVLMNC
-471 FSRNWLVKWQ
+471 FKDKWLVEWKQ
-481 QFSFSFDDEEA
+481 YKFCFDDNETPEPMTDA
-492 QEAEPAQNVAELNR
+492 GFAMKNAEMV
-506 RQIEQNQHIKFDVLR
+506 RQKENILFDVKSI
-521 LGVEVPENI
+521 GVRIPENI
-530 VFQNEVGIIDVEK
+530 NFQNEQGIIDMEGQRR
-543 NKHEFARSAGEVRR
+543 EFAKSAGEVRR
-557 IYIDFCRSL
+557 IYIDYCRSL

-589 LFELFETDA
+589 LFDLFETDA
-598 MKVILYYA
+598 MKVILYHA

-612 DIILKALA
+612 DIITRALA
-620 NYERKLQERQRKA
+620 IYERELQARQKTA
-633 KERAFEKYT
+633 KERAFEEYT

-655 HHVMSKVEEHA
+655 HHVIPKVIDHA
-666 LLPFIELNTV
+666 LLPFIELNTA
-676 SNPERRFS
+676 SSPELRFTDY
-684 EFLEA
+684 LEA
-689 NKEYIDWWYKNG
+689 SKEYIDWWYKNG
-701 DEGKQHYSIPYENS
+701 DEGKQHYSIPYKN
-715 QKEKALFYVD
+715 QKGEMSLFYVD
-725 FVIRMKSGQVFL
+725 FVVRMKSGQVYL
-737 FDTKTENSDS
+737 FDTKTENSDP

-762 KGLKGGV
+762 KNLIGGI
-769 IVEKDDVWYY
+769 IVEKNDLWHY
-779 SPLHIDT
+779 SRFHIENT
-786 TSDVRGWDAFIPDQ
+786 TDIGGWETFFPDKA
-800 YV
+800 

>member
-1 MKDSIKR
+1 M
-8 EQNEFTSYAERENLR
+8 
-23 TKCKEIKYQQKCVR
+23 KEIKYQQKYVR

-48 LTGHRKTL
+48 LNGHRKTL

-69 ASQLLADLTEELQ
+69 ASQMLADLTEELQ

-88 YSQVAFIWIAPNKLH
+88 YQQVAFIWIAPNKLH

-118 LLKPVMYDE
+118 LLKHVMYDE
-127 IDQSDGVIKAGE
+127 IDQSEGTIKAGE

-164 LYEITRRTQEE
+164 LYVITRRTQEE

-225 TIDRQEVVN
+225 TVSREEVVK

-261 LIQCALQKRNLLAE
+261 LIQCALQKRKLLAE

-304 LAIAEQVK
+304 LAIADQVK

-318 KDITMENKK
+318 KNITTDNKK
-327 LAVWLSNEKEN
+327 LAVWLSGEKEN

-432 QAVRRENLN
+432 QAIRRENLQ

-481 QFSFSFDDEEA
+481 QFSFSFDDEEET
-492 QEAEPAQNVAELNR
+492 QEPDNSESVVAQNR
-506 RQIEQNQHIKFDVLR
+506 KQIEQNQHIKFDVLR

-557 IYIDFCRSL
+557 IYIDYCRSL

-612 DIILKALA
+612 DIIQKALGT
-620 NYERKLQERQRKA
+620 YERKLQARQRQA
-633 KERAFEKYT
+633 KERTFEKYT

-655 HHVMSKVEEHA
+655 HHVMPKMEEHA

-676 SNPERRFS
+676 STPERRFS
-684 EFLEA
+684 EFLEN
-689 NKEYIDWWYKNG
+689 NKAYIDWWYKNG

-725 FVIRMKSGQVFL
+725 FVVRMKNGQVFL

-762 KGLKGGV
+762 KGLLGGV
-769 IVEKDDVWYY
+769 IVENNDVWYY
-779 SPLHIDT
+779 SKFHINT
-786 TSDVRGWDAFIPDQ
+786 TENVTGWEAFFPNQI
-800 YV
+800 

>member
-1 MKDSIKR
+1 M
-8 EQNEFTSYAERENLR
+8 
-23 TKCKEIKYQQKCVR
+23 KEIKYQQKYVR
-37 KLVDETIDLLR
+37 ELVDKTIDLLR

-69 ASQLLADLTEELQ
+69 ASQMLANLTEELQ

-88 YSQVAFIWIAPNKLH
+88 YQQVAFIWIAPNKLH

-127 IDQSDGVIKAGE
+127 IDQSEGVIRPGE

-146 SINKEKNV
+146 SINKAQNV

-175 AGLPIVVVIDEEHLF
+175 QGLPIVVVIDEEHLF

-215 TPKTNSDHKV
+215 TPKSNSDHKV
-225 TIDRQEVVN
+225 TISREEVVR

-261 LIQCALQKRNLLAE
+261 LIQCALEKRRQLAE
-275 AYKKEGTNINP
+275 AYKQEGTNINP

-292 PNDTSESMSSED
+292 PNDTTESMTAED
-304 LAIAEQVK
+304 SAIATQVK
-312 TYLREI
+312 TYLKEI
-318 KDITMENKK
+318 KDITTDNKK
-327 LAVWLSNEKEN
+327 LAVWLSGEKEN
-338 LEGLEEP
+338 LEGLENP

-397 YKNDLLNVGYV
+397 YRNDLLNVGYV
-408 YTDISKDQIQIVAE
+408 YTDISEDQIQIVAE

-432 QAVRRENLN
+432 QAIRRDNLQ

-471 FSRNWLVKWQ
+471 FSRNWLVKWE
-481 QFSFSFDDEEA
+481 QFSFSFDDEEIPDS
-492 QEAEPAQNVAELNR
+492 EPDESIAAQNRKQV
-506 RQIEQNQHIKFDVLR
+506 EQNEHIKFDVLR

-530 VFQNEVGIIDVEK
+530 VFQNEVGIIDIDKRERK
-543 NKHEFARSAGEVRR
+543 EFAKSAGEVHR
-557 IYIDFCRSL
+557 IYIDYCRSL

-577 VLAGYLLQAMEE
+577 ILAGYLMQAMEI

-598 MKVILYYA
+598 KKVILYHA

-612 DIILKALA
+612 EIITKALA

-655 HHVMSKVEEHA
+655 HHVMPKVEEHA

-676 SNPERRFS
+676 STPERRFS
-684 EFLEA
+684 DFLEA

-715 QKEKALFYVD
+715 QGEKALFYVD
-725 FVIRMKSGQVFL
+725 FVIRMKNGKVFL

-754 ALIDYMAD
+754 GLIEYMKD
-762 KGLKGGV
+762 KGLQGGV
-769 IVEKDDVWYY
+769 IVEKNSNWYY
-779 SPLHIDT
+779 SRFPIT
-786 TSDVRGWDAFIPDQ
+786 TTEDVTGWDAFFPDKQ
-800 YV
+800 

>member
-1 MKDSIKR
+1 M
-8 EQNEFTSYAERENLR
+8 
-23 TKCKEIKYQQKCVR
+23 KEIKYQQKYVR
-37 KLVDETIDLLR
+37 QLVDMTIDLLR
-48 LTGHRKTL
+48 LSGHRKTL

-69 ASQLLADLTEELQ
+69 ASQMLADLTEELQ

-88 YSQVAFIWIAPNKLH
+88 YQQVAFIWIAPNKLH

-127 IDQSDGVIKAGE
+127 IDQSEGTIKPGE

-175 AGLPIVVVIDEEHLF
+175 QGLPIVVVIDEEHLF

-215 TPKTNSDHKV
+215 TPKTGSDHIV
-225 TIDRQEVVN
+225 TVSREEVVK

-261 LIQCALQKRNLLAE
+261 LIQCALEKRRLLAE
-275 AYKKEGTNINP
+275 AYKKEDTNINP

-292 PNDTSESMSSED
+292 PNDTSESMTSED
-304 LAIAEQVK
+304 AAIADQVK

-318 KDITMENKK
+318 KDITTDNKK
-327 LAVWLSNEKEN
+327 LAVWLSSEKEN
-338 LEGLEEP
+338 LEGLEQP

-432 QAVRRENLN
+432 LAIRRDKLQ
-441 NVALQ
+441 NVALK

-481 QFSFSFDDEEA
+481 QFSFSFDDEET
-492 QEAEPAQNVAELNR
+492 QEPEPSQNVAEQNR
-506 RQIEQNQHIKFDVLR
+506 KQIEQNQHIKFDVLR
-521 LGVEVPENI
+521 LGVAVPENI
-530 VFQNEVGIIDVEK
+530 VFQNELGIIDVEGR
-543 NKHEFARSAGEVRR
+543 KHEFAKSAGEVRR
-557 IYIDFCRSL
+557 IYIDYCRSL

-598 MKVILYYA
+598 MKVILFHA

-612 DIILKALA
+612 EIIEKALA
-620 NYERKLQERQRKA
+620 NYERKLLERQRKA
-633 KERAFEKYT
+633 KERAFEQYT
-642 WEVPAERLYKEST
+642 WEVPVERLYKEST
-655 HHVMSKVEEHA
+655 HHVMPKVEEHA
-666 LLPFIELNTV
+666 LLPFIELNSV
-676 SNPERRFS
+676 STPERRFS
-684 EFLEA
+684 EFLET
-689 NKEYIDWWYKNG
+689 NKAYIDWWYKNG

-715 QKEKALFYVD
+715 QGEKALFYVD
-725 FVIRMKSGQVFL
+725 FVVRMKNGQVFL

-762 KGLKGGV
+762 KGLLGGV
-769 IVEKDDVWYY
+769 IIEKNEVWHYSRFHIETTEDV
-779 SPLHIDT
+779 
-786 TSDVRGWDAFIPDQ
+786 VGWDSFFPDQ